1 MKYSLFFANV
11 CYIVHGLII
20 RPPTAPLQNIAVFD
34 PSNYAGGLEPS
45 FYRESELKHG
55 RLAMMGTLMLPVLEH
70 SHSQVGDHVLGI
82 DAFQALPEDTR
93 FTVVYAMFVC
103 ELYTMLIGWENPV
116 NKAFTLKANYQPGDF
131 KIGWNEKKADLD
143 LMDKE
148 LNNGRLAM
156 IGMLGMMVQELVTH
170 RPLF

>member
-1 MKYSLFFANV
+1 MKILFIASIAASMNG
-11 CYIVHGLII
+11 CMALSKQII
-20 RPPTAPLQNIAVFD
+20 RPATAPLQNVAIFD
-34 PSNYAGGLEPS
+34 PSNYAEGLELS

-55 RLAMMGTLMLPVLEH
+55 RLAMVGTILLPVLEH
-70 SHSQVGDHVLGI
+70 QLNVLGI
-82 DAFQALPEDTR
+82 DAFHTLPEETR
-93 FTVVYAMFVC
+93 FYVVYAMAVC
-103 ELYTMLIGWENPV
+103 EFYIMSIGWEKPLE
-116 NKAFTLKANYQPGDF
+116 KAFTLKPDYQPGDF
-131 KIGWNEKKADLD
+131 KIGWNPKKANLD